1 VLKFTTSWFVEGSS
15 SLGRSVSIP
24 FFGIYHRQ
32 NLVSLVNPSNLVKN
46 HIVSPFYNH
55 IECIKS
61 ALPIIV
67 TQSGTERG
75 GGGRIKFMKQKWQGK
90 VCFSTKTLLCTK
102 KTIKEC
108 PVPLA

>member
-1 VLKFTTSWFVEGSS
+1 VLKITTSWFVEGSS

-55 IECIKS
+55 IECIKR

-75 GGGRIKFMKQKWQGK
+75 GGKNKIYETK
-90 VCFSTKTLLCTK
+90 VAGEGVF
-102 KTIKEC
+102 
-108 PVPLA
+108 

>member
-1 VLKFTTSWFVEGSS
+1 VLKITTSWFVEGSS

-75 GGGRIKFMKQKWQGK
+75 GGGKNKIYETK
-90 VCFSTKTLLCTK
+90 VAGEGVF
-102 KTIKEC
+102 
-108 PVPLA
+108 